1 MMEKGVNS
9 QALIL
14 ARESRGYSQKQVAD
28 GAGVSQ
34 ELISKAENDLRNL
47 GEEHVEKIAQ
57 FLGYPTLLFYEP
69 GFLRD
74 GTSTCLYHRKRK
86 TLPAKVLS
94 RVNATMHIRNINVNH
109 ILNGIEVIGQRQ
121 FHTLDID
128 EFGSPTLVARALR
141 TAWRIPDGPIVNL
154 VALIESAGGVIV
166 TAPFG
171 HRKLFGM
178 SSWTTHSHPL
188 FYLNSEIAMADLR
201 WTIAH
206 ELGHLVMHGFP
217 TAGDIEAEAD
227 EFAAEFLTPA
237 AAIKAHLKGLTI
249 ENAGRLKMHWRVSIK
264 TLIRRAE
271 SVGAITRDSSTR
283 LYKQYSARGYNAA
296 EPYPLK
302 DETPTILNR
311 ALQVHLEDHN
321 YTHAELLEAIRLS
334 TEDDYREVGGMS
346 PGKGGLSVVRS

>member
-1 MMEKGVNS
+1 MEEKVNS

-14 ARESRGYSQKQVAD
+14 ARESRGKSQTDVAN

-34 ELISKAENDLRNL
+34 ELISKAENDIRNL
-47 GEEHVEKIAQ
+47 NQEQVEKIGK
-57 FLGYPTLLFYEP
+57 FLDYPTMLFYEP

-94 RVNATMHIRNINVNH
+94 RVNARMLVRNINVNH
-109 ILNGIEVIGQRQ
+109 ILNGIELIAPRQ
-121 FHTLDID
+121 FSTLDVD
-128 EFGSPTLVARALR
+128 EFGSPTEVARALR
-141 TAWRIPDGPIVNL
+141 NAWRVSDGPIVNM

-166 TAPFG
+166 MAPFG

-178 SSWTTHSHPL
+178 SCWTSNSHPL
-188 FYLNSEIAMADLR
+188 FYLNSEISMADLR

-217 TAGDIEAEAD
+217 TAGDIEAQAD

-237 AAIKAHLKGLTI
+237 ATIKPDLKGLTI

-264 TLIRRAE
+264 TLIRRAD
-271 SVGAITRDSSTR
+271 SLGCITREYATR
-283 LYKQYSARGYNAA
+283 LYKQYSARGFNTA
-296 EPYPLK
+296 EPYLLQA
-302 DETPTILNR
+302 EMPTLLNR
-311 ALQVHLEDHN
+311 VIQVHMNDHN
-321 YTHAELLEAIRLS
+321 YTQAELLKAIRLS
-334 TEDDYREVGGMS
+334 NDDDYREVGGM
-346 PGKGGLSVVRS
+346 PTGKGGLSVVRS